1 MIFEVWLRRCQLG
14 MLHLVFVY
22 EEILVLF
29 RAFAD
34 YTSLLLRRMLSYYW
48 QLGFV
53 LKRISE
59 GISAMTGCKGSP
71 FLREIIDADI

>member
-34 YTSLLLRRMLSYYW
+34 YT
-48 QLGFV
+48 GN
-53 LKRISE
+53 
-59 GISAMTGCKGSP
+59 
-71 FLREIIDADI
+71 